1 LKAIATAFTA
11 AERAIFRRL
20 RTPGRIQGFVDELA
34 YNKEPNGPTC
44 RSPRRV
50 MRDRTAHCMEG
61 ALFAAA
67 ALRQLGYAPL
77 LFDLEAAPDRD
88 DDHVLAI
95 FRVRGCW
102 GAIGKSNYSGLR
114 FREPI
119 YRDLRELAMSYF
131 EHYYN
136 LRGEKTLRAYSRR
149 VDLSRFDRIRWM
161 TAEEDVWAIPERLC
175 EIPHRQLLATAQIRG
190 LNRMDSRLYEAGL
203 HGSVQR

>member
-1 LKAIATAFTA
+1 LKPVASPFTA
-11 AERAIFRRL
+11 VERAIFRRL
-20 RTPGRIQGFVDELA
+20 RTPARIQAFVDDLA
-34 YNKEPNGPTC
+34 YNKEPNGLTC
-44 RSPRRV
+44 RSPRRA

-67 ALRQLGYAPL
+67 ALRQLGYPPL

-95 FRVRGCW
+95 FKIRGYW

-114 FREPI
+114 FREPV

-136 LRGEKTLRAYSRR
+136 PRGEKTLRAYSRP
-149 VDLSRFDRIRWM
+149 VHLGPFDRIHWM
-161 TAEEDVWAIPERLC
+161 TAEDDVWAIPEHLC
-175 EIPHRQLLATAQIRG
+175 EIPHRPLLIPAQIRS
-190 LNRMDSRLYEAGL
+190 LNRMDSRLYEAGM
-203 HGSVQR
+203 HGSVRA

>member
-1 LKAIATAFTA
+1 LKAIASPFTP

-20 RTPGRIQGFVDELA
+20 HTPARIQGFVDDLA
-34 YNKEPNGPTC
+34 YNKEPDGPTC
-44 RSPRRV
+44 RSPRRA

-67 ALRQLGYAPL
+67 LRQLGYPPL
-77 LFDLEAAPDRD
+77 LFDLEAAPNRD

-95 FRVRGCW
+95 FKLRGCW

-114 FREPI
+114 FREPV

-136 LRGEKTLRAYSRR
+136 LRGEKTLRAYSRP
-149 VDLSRFDRIRWM
+149 VDLGRFDRIHWM

-175 EIPHRQLLATAQIRG
+175 EIPHRRLLIAAQIRG
-190 LNRMDSRLYEAGL
+190 LNPMDSRLYEAGMF
-203 HGSVQR
+203 GSVRG